1 MVKKIFGDPR
11 NFGGSDPTN
20 ELIIQ
25 PLQLTS
31 DAFKIVPNTVVN
43 ITEFGTIFN
52 ASDVIYYKTNSLSRK
67 VILTEVP
74 CINHYIL

>member
-52 ASDVIYYKTNSLSRK
+52 ASDIICLVLSA
-67 VILTEVP
+67 LSNLPLQPDEW
-74 CINHYIL
+74 